1 MKKRYNKIILVL
13 RSFNLE
19 AACQK
24 ALEQIEEK
32 DYEEEFLDDDITT
45 IRKYGIA
52 CRRRSCMARM
62 GQ

>member
-1 MKKRYNKIILVL
+1 MGIVIELKYSESR
-13 RSFNLE
+13 NLE

-32 DYEEEFLDDDITT
+32 NYAEQLMEDDMIT

-52 CRRRSCMARM
+52 
-62 GQ
+62 